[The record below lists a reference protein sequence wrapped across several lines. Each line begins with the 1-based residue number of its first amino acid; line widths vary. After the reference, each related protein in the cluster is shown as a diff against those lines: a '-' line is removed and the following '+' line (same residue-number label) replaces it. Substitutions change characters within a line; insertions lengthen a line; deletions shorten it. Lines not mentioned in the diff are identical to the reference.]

1 MVMPAHPTGLP
12 FKPEQTFF
20 ADSAHDRLLA
30 MVMTL
35 AAKLHVTCDRLACLE
50 MLLES
55 GKPVTREALDL
66 FQPTPEQ
73 AQQLDAARQALASE
87 PVSYNPLTPP
97 TNRAGVTPGL
107 ALTFKKTEKTKIS
120 SDSLQE
126 LTSEES
132 SSTSLTY
139 SIPINTTSSKSLD

>member
-1 MVMPAHPTGLP
+1 MVMSAHPTGLP
-12 FKPEQTFF
+12 FKPEQAFF

-87 PVSYNPLTPP
+87 LMFCSMGQEASLGAP
-97 TNRAGVTPGL
+97 AEGVDR
-107 ALTFKKTEKTKIS
+107 F
-120 SDSLQE
+120 DRR
-126 LTSEES
+126 
-132 SSTSLTY
+132 
-139 SIPINTTSSKSLD
+139 